1 MRGQRPDTSPFQ
13 EYPRNETTLFTSFTS
28 ADMAK
33 AVSAKD
39 MKKIEAKLDGKKVEK
54 ADFATPKAYTWF
66 RVAAYSCFNP
76 NTTEVADP
84 AQPPGFAIG
93 QMELFGVS
101 TAKGAARPM
110 SETAQA
116 DVKREV
122 AETVKP
128 PAFNVPFIISYWVG
142 PPKSETTLARY
153 KEIAECGFNVAYPAE
168 NNLWAK
174 NDKEQDAHNKKYL
187 DLCRQAGLKAFL
199 WDGNVAGCGGFDK
212 APTPEEIPQIEK
224 TLDGMIARHS
234 SHPAFLGFVLGDE
247 GNTAEGNKRLGVVNQ
262 YLLRKDPTHLPY
274 YNLLPNYAQGFVQGP
289 AGGYDRFIADYIRD
303 AKPAFVSWDHY
314 RQMFEGGDENY
325 YWNNLEI
332 VRKHCLK
339 AKIPYNQIIV
349 SFRHM
354 GYRECSEADLRW
366 QVYTSLAYGS
376 RGIQYFTY
384 WFVPGL
390 AWADAP
396 ALISKEG
403 KRDVKW
409 EYVKKIN
416 HRIAKLGPTLVNLT
430 STGAYCNDPLPPG
443 ARRLNASAEAPVIE
457 GEGGPLL
464 VGCFTDPD
472 GKQYV
477 FPVNRSFSSRITA
490 RLTMAEK
497 FVFACELS
505 QETGK
510 PLPAVSVKRKAL
522 EVRLEPGEGRLF
534 LLK

>member
-1 MRGQRPDTSPFQ
+1 MRTVVSSALG
-13 EYPRNETTLFTSFTS
+13 TLVLGFSSLSHPTL
-28 ADMAK
+28 AA
-33 AVSAKD
+33 
-39 MKKIEAKLDGKKVEK
+39 EA
-54 ADFATPKAYTWF
+54 T
-66 RVAAYSCFNP
+66 
-76 NTTEVADP
+76 
-84 AQPPGFAIG
+84 
-93 QMELFGVS
+93 
-101 TAKGAARPM
+101 AAR
-110 SETAQA
+110 T
-116 DVKREV
+116 
-122 AETVKP
+122 
-128 PAFNVPFIISYWVG
+128 PAPHVPFIISYWVG

-174 NDKEQDAHNKKYL
+174 SDTEQEEHNRRYL
-187 DLCRQAGLKAFL
+187 DLCQQAGLKAFL
-199 WDGNVAGCGGFDK
+199 WDGNVTACGGWDK
-212 APTPEEIPQIEK
+212 APKPEEIPQIEK
-224 TLDGMIARHS
+224 TLDGMIARYS

-247 GNTAEGNKRLGVVNQ
+247 ANTPEGNKRLGLVNQ
-262 YLLRKDPTHLPY
+262 YLLKKDPTHLPY
-274 YNLLPNYAQGFVQGP
+274 FNLLPNYAHGFVHGP
-289 AGGYDRFIADYIRD
+289 AGGYERYVADYIRD

-325 YWNNLEI
+325 YWHNLELI
-332 VRKHCLK
+332 RKHCLK

-384 WFVPGL
+384 WFVAGL

-416 HRIAKLGPTLVNLT
+416 HRIAKLGPTLVKLT
-430 STGAYCNDPLPPG
+430 STGAYCTDPLPPG
-443 ARRLNASAEAPVIE
+443 GRRLNAIAAEDAPVIK

-464 VGCFTDPD
+464 VGCFEDA
-472 GKQYV
+472 GRKQYI
-477 FPVNRSFSSRITA
+477 FPVNRSFQNKITA
-490 RLTMAEK
+490 KLTLDETIRSASEI
-497 FVFACELS
+497 S

-510 PLPAVSVKRKAL
+510 ALPAASVRRKAL
-522 EVRLEPGEGRLF
+522 EVVLEPGEGRLF
-534 LLK
+534 RLGQ